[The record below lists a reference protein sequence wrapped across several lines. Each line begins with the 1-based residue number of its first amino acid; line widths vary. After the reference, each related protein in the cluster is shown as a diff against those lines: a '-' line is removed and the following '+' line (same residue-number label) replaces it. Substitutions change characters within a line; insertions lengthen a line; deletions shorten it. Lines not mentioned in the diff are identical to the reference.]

1 MNELTQKAKVNIEQA
16 KGRLLR
22 SFQHV
27 PDDKLNW
34 SPSATARTPL
44 QIVAHCGFSSVFLGK
59 WIAGELQLPS
69 SPEELKAV
77 REEAN
82 AREKSVKSREA
93 AIQLVEENTA
103 QLISLLEAIPAA
115 ELEMTREHRFFG
127 TVKVADLLYIPALH
141 LQSHAAQLDYI
152 QTIWGDMEWHF

>member
-1 MNELTQKAKVNIEQA
+1 MNEQIQKAIVHIEQA
-16 KGRLLR
+16 KGRLFR

-27 PDDKLNW
+27 PDDKQNW

-44 QIVAHCGFSSVFLGK
+44 QIVAHCGLSCVFLGK

-77 REEAN
+77 REESD
-82 AREKSVKSREA
+82 AREKGVKSREA

-103 QLISLLEAIPAA
+103 KLAAMLEAMPAA
-115 ELEMTREHRFFG
+115 EMEKTREHRIFG
-127 TVKVADLLYIPALH
+127 TVKVADLLHIPALH
-141 LQSHAAQLDYI
+141 LENHAAQLDYI
-152 QTIWGDMEWHF
+152 QTIWGDLEWHF